1 MDDLTNTTQKRA
13 DAIATQI
20 IIELGNIVDSYARL
34 RFLVDSYAR
43 LRFLEEIK
51 DQTNYCWNC
60 GDEFPYTGVCCCQ
73 CDD

>member
-1 MDDLTNTTQKRA
+1 MNYLTNTTQERA

-20 IIELGNIVDSYARL
+20 IIELGNIG
-34 RFLVDSYAR
+34 DSYAR

-60 GDEFPYTGVCCCQ
+60 GDEFPYTGVCYCQ

>member
-1 MDDLTNTTQKRA
+1 MKAPLDATQGRA
-13 DAIATQI
+13 EAIATQI
-20 IIELGNIVDSYARL
+20 VIELSHIKDSYMRQQ
-34 RFLVDSYAR
+34 
-43 LRFLEEIK
+43 FLEEIK

>member
-20 IIELGNIVDSYARL
+20 IIELGNI
-34 RFLVDSYAR
+34 VDSYAR